1 MRTHTQNI
9 KSLLNA
15 CLFFYIWKD
24 YRFEVLLVPLVVSAD
39 ELDGS
44 VGNCL
49 RVDGIVRCLA
59 RND

>member
-1 MRTHTQNI
+1 M
-9 KSLLNA
+9 LVYL
-15 CLFFYIWKD
+15 IWKD
-24 YRFEVLLVPLVVSAD
+24 YRFEVVFVPLVVLAD

-44 VGNCL
+44 EGNCL

>member
-1 MRTHTQNI
+1 MSY

-15 CLFFYIWKD
+15 FVFIWKD
-24 YRFEVLLVPLVVSAD
+24 YRFEVLFVPLV

-44 VGNCL
+44 GGNCL

-59 RND
+59 RKD